1 MEMSF
6 PEPLTFG
13 LALLA
18 GLGIGAFF
26 FGGLWWTITKSIS
39 AQKPKSLLLFSFM
52 VRIAISIPAIYFV
65 AANNFARLIICLT
78 GFFAA
83 RLIMMR
89 VVRKRDV
96 KRRIT

>member
-1 MEMSF
+1 MSMTF

-26 FGGLWWTITKSIS
+26 FGGLWWTVTKSIS
-39 AQKPKSLLLFSFM
+39 AQKPKFLLLFSFI
-52 VRIAISIPAIYFV
+52 VRIGISLPAIYFA

-78 GFFAA
+78 GFFMA
-83 RLIMMR
+83 RLIMVR

-96 KRRIT
+96 KM